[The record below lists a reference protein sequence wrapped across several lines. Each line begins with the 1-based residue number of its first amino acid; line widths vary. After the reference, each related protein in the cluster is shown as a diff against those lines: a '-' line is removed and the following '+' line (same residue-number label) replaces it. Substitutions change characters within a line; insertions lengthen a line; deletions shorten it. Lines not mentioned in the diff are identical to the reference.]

1 MGKDEGKGKENMDV
15 SMSDSDSDEFAMN
28 AMKELEKHIMEHEF

>member
-1 MGKDEGKGKENMDV
+1 MDV

-28 AMKELEKHIMEHEF
+28 AMKELEKHIMEHEFHNFFCEGH

>member
-15 SMSDSDSDEFAMN
+15 SMSDSDSDEFAMQ
-28 AMKELEKHIMEHEF
+28 ELEKRIMKHEF